1 MTIAVFSDTH
11 GSAVRMLCAV
21 GELRPDALVHL
32 GDGAR
37 DAERLQSEFPEIP
50 LYRVRGNCDAAS
62 ALPDELVAEFGA
74 VRALLCH
81 GHRYAVDWGRLD
93 SLVYAAQEKA
103 CSLVL
108 FGHTHSAENAEI
120 GGVRLV
126 NPGAAG
132 AGAKRSFALIE
143 IFENGGVTAE
153 IRPL

>member
-1 MTIAVFSDTH
+1 MKIAVFSDTH
-11 GSAVRMLCAV
+11 GDAGRMLRAAR
-21 GELRPDALVHL
+21 ELCPDAFVHL
-32 GDGAR
+32 GDGER
-37 DAERLQSEFPEIP
+37 DAEKLKKEFPDVP
-50 LYRVRGNCDAAS
+50 LYRVRGNCDYSS

-93 SLVYAAQEKA
+93 SLVYAAQEEG

-108 FGHTHSAENAEI
+108 FGHTHSPENTEI

-126 NPGAAG
+126 NPGAARQG
-132 AGAKRSFALIE
+132 RKPSFALVE
-143 IFENGGVTAE
+143 IFENGGLAAE